1 LSSALSSQ
9 AQRLRLDDIVTRNAN
24 RKPLLSRRR
33 IMARTVADH
42 LVDTLARAG
51 VRQIYGVVG
60 DSLNPVTD
68 ALRRSTL
75 KWVHVRH
82 EETAAFAAG
91 AEAQLTGNLA
101 VCAGSCGPGNL
112 HLINGL
118 YDAHRSAAPVLA
130 IAAHI
135 PSSEVGT
142 GYFQE
147 THPEQLFRECS
158 HYCELISNPRQ
169 APRVLQSAMQHAVS
183 KRGVSVI
190 VLPGDV
196 AALDEPSDGFA
207 QGASLACPQVRP
219 CDHDLARLADLLNQA
234 RRVTLFCGAG
244 CAGAHAEVVALAD
257 KLKAPVGYSFRGKE
271 WIEYDN
277 PNAVGMTGLLG
288 WGAAYQ
294 AMHGCDVLVLLGTD
308 FPYESFLPQ
317 SPKIAQ
323 VDLRAERLGR
333 RSKLDLGLCGDI
345 GETIRALL
353 PLVKPATDRTFLD
366 AMLEHQAVA
375 RRKLRA
381 YVDHVGKR
389 RPIHPEY
396 VAATVNELAAQDAVF
411 TVDTGMC
418 CVWGARYVEAAR
430 NRRMLGSFNHGSMAN
445 ALPQAIGAQTAY
457 PGRQV
462 ISFSGDGGLAMLM
475 GELLTL
481 AQYQLPVKIVLFD
494 NHRLGMVQLE
504 QEAAGLP
511 HYGVE
516 LKNPNFAKLAEAVGL
531 TGLRVE
537 DPAEVR
543 PALQQALASSGP
555 VLVDAVT
562 DPNVLSMPPRATI
575 QQAKGFALAMTK
587 MAFTGELHDVIDTVM
602 ANWRNLI

>member
-1 LSSALSSQ
+1 M
-9 AQRLRLDDIVTRNAN
+9 AQ
-24 RKPLLSRRR
+24 
-33 IMARTVADH
+33 TVAEH
-42 LVDTLARAG
+42 LVNTLARAG
-51 VRQIYGVVG
+51 LRQIYGVVG

-68 ALRRSTL
+68 ALRRNGTI
-75 KWVHVRH
+75 KWVDVRH
-82 EETAAFAAG
+82 EESGAYAAG
-91 AEAQLTGNLA
+91 AEAQLTGSLA

-118 YDAHRSAAPVLA
+118 FDAHRSMAPVLA

-135 PSSEVGT
+135 PSSEIGT

-158 HYCELISNPRQ
+158 HYCELISNSRQ
-169 APRVLQSAMQHAVS
+169 APRVIQSAMQHAVS

-196 AALDEPSDGFA
+196 AALEEPANGFA
-207 QGASLACPQVRP
+207 QGAVGACPQVRP
-219 CDHDLARLADLLNQA
+219 CDEDLARLSDLLNKGQ
-234 RRVTLFCGAG
+234 RVTLFCGAG
-244 CAGAHAEVVALAD
+244 CAGAHDEVVALAD

-271 WIEYDN
+271 WIECDN

-288 WGAAYQ
+288 WGAAYK

-308 FPYESFLPQ
+308 FPYESFMPAD
-317 SPKIAQ
+317 PKIAQ
-323 VDLRAERLGR
+323 VDVRAERLGR
-333 RSKLDLGLCGDI
+333 RSKLDLGLCGDVR
-345 GETIRALL
+345 ETIRALL

-366 AMLEHQAVA
+366 AMLEQHAVA

-396 VAATVNELAAQDAVF
+396 VAATVNELATQDAVF

-430 NRRMLGSFNHGSMAN
+430 NRRLIGSFNHGSMAN

-462 ISFSGDGGLAMLM
+462 ISFCGDGGLAMLM

-481 AQYQLPVKIVLFD
+481 AQYQLPVRIVLFD

-516 LKNPNFAKLAEAVGL
+516 LKNPNFAALAAAVGL

-537 DPAEVR
+537 DPAQVR
-543 PALQQALASSGP
+543 PALEKALATRGP
-555 VLVDAVT
+555 VLVDVVT
-562 DPNVLSMPPRATI
+562 DANVLSMPPKATI
-575 QQAKGFALAMTK
+575 QQTKGFALAMTK
-587 MAFTGELHDVIDTVM
+587 MAFTGELEDVTDTVM
-602 ANWRNLI
+602 ANWRYL